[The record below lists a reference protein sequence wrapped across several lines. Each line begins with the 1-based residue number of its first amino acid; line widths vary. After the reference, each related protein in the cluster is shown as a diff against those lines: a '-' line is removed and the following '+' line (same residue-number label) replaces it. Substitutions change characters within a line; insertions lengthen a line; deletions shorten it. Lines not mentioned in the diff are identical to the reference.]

1 MIRYDG
7 NLKTLQATARVPA
20 PSPLVS
26 ARRPHLP
33 YLDGWRGIAILC
45 VLLGHFSPYEELGG
59 IGVTVFF
66 VLSGILMSQI
76 LFVDQMP
83 LRLFYRRRLARIVP
97 VFWLYIIVVFTVG
110 ALALNHF
117 SMEEL
122 LSSALFLRTYF
133 PDSDIFHA
141 AIPIHH
147 LWSLNVEEHSYLF
160 LSLLSLV
167 ALRWGERQARIAL
180 SVSSLLCLVAFAF
193 YKFHPPL
200 AHSAFYLRT
209 EVAAFPLLLSSA
221 LFMWLR
227 LCPVAIPTFL
237 PVFSFLAAFALVA
250 ISTSVFLG
258 FVGISVLLAVSVNTL
273 HAAPAQ
279 VLEFLSGRIIRW
291 FGVCSYSIYIW
302 QQPFFFMRR
311 YSYWEYASLAGCIAA
326 LVLASTSFYLFENP
340 VRKWLGYGVGLSR
353 HQSHASELVKV
364 DLNEAAAIPEKP
376 G

>member
-1 MIRYDG
+1 MSRDDG
-7 NLKTLQATARVPA
+7 TLKTPQAPARVAALPPA
-20 PSPLVS
+20 VS

-45 VLLGHFSPYEELGG
+45 VLLGHFSPYEEMGG

-117 SMEEL
+117 STEEL
-122 LSSALFLRTYF
+122 ISSALFLRTYF

-160 LSLLSLV
+160 LSLLGLV
-167 ALRWGERQARIAL
+167 ALRFGERQARIVL
-180 SVSSLLCLVAFAF
+180 SVSSLLCLVTFAY
-193 YKFHPPL
+193 YKFHPPA

-221 LFMWLR
+221 LFMWFRRWPLAIPVY
-227 LCPVAIPTFL
+227 LPVA
-237 PVFSFLAAFALVA
+237 SFLAAFALVA
-250 ISTSVFLG
+250 WSPSVFLG
-258 FVGISVLLAVSVNTL
+258 FVGISVLLALSVNTL
-273 HAAPAQ
+273 HAAPVP
-279 VLEFLSGRIIRW
+279 VLEFLSGRILRW

-302 QQPFFFMRR
+302 QQPFFFLRR
-311 YSYWEYASLAGCIAA
+311 YSSWEYASLAGCIAA
-326 LVLASTSFYLFENP
+326 LVLASASFYLFENP
-340 VRKWLGYGVGLSR
+340 VRKRLGYGMGLNR
-353 HQSHASELVKV
+353 HRPRASSLDEV
-364 DLNEAAAIPEKP
+364 DLNAATAISEKP